1 MAFFKKVN
9 RKRQTQ
15 IIHDVAHIDWQWEAI
30 QCGVYMDSDWMK
42 KKKQLPPPS
51 VIRQKFWLDSA
62 NLVATEC
69 LEDMILIRSLF
80 NPIIYAP
87 CKHT

>member
-1 MAFFKKVN
+1 MALFKKVN
-9 RKRQTQ
+9 RKRQTH
-15 IIHDVAHIDWQWEAI
+15 IINDVAHIDWQWEAI
-30 QCGVYMDSDWMK
+30 QCGVYMDSDW
-42 KKKQLPPPS
+42 KKKQLTPPS

-69 LEDMILIRSLF
+69 LEDMILIRLLF

-87 CKHT
+87 CNHT